1 MYRDGRVRRAGVAGA
16 LLVVACGLSGCNVP
30 GASSGQAAS
39 THPAVTMTG
48 TWTYKTATTDE
59 RLHVKQD
66 RSGALSGDGTSAVTV
81 SGGTVDHSSIAVHT
95 GKVRGSA
102 VSLTL
107 YVTPIDWG
115 SGVSAVEYLTCSL
128 LGRTLSCH
136 MNLPLFHVKNAP
148 QTFHKA

>member
-16 LLVVACGLSGCNVP
+16 LLALACGLSGCNLP
-30 GASSGQAAS
+30 GTSSGQAAS
-39 THPAVTMTG
+39 THATATMTG

-66 RSGALSGDGTSAVTV
+66 RSGALIGDGTSAVAA
-81 SGGTVDHSSIAVHT
+81 GGGQVDHSSISVHT
-95 GKVRGSA
+95 GKVKGSA

-115 SGVSAVEYLTCSL
+115 SGVTAVEYLTCRLS
-128 LGRTLSCH
+128 GRTLDCH